1 MPAVGTLFGN
11 RLGRRRELAL
21 WIISAAVERVAL
33 ASPLFDEFAIFA
45 IRALHANEVLLH
57 ILAFGISTARR
68 ELAKAAVTKDHVAFA
83 QGAKFIERNVRHFL
97 ALIQAPRCFAIGIA
111 GAGHELA
118 ESPTLENHDP
128 AAVFAVLL
136 LRRLLHVSCV

>member
-11 RLGRRRELAL
+11 RLGRRRELAF

-33 ASPLFDEFAIFA
+33 ASPLFDEFSIIA

-68 ELAKAAVTKDHVAFA
+68 ELAKAAVAEDHVAFA
-83 QGAKFIERNVRHFL
+83 QRAEFIERNVRNFL
-97 ALIQAPRCFAIGIA
+97 FLIQNARRFAIA
-111 GAGHELA
+111 RDA
-118 ESPTLENHDP
+118 
-128 AAVFAVLL
+128 
-136 LRRLLHVSCV
+136 